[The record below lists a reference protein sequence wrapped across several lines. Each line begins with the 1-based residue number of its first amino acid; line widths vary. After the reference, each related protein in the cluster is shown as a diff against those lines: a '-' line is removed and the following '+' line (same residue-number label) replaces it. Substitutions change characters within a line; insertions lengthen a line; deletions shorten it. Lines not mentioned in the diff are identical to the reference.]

1 MHGINRIQ
9 MEVMQ
14 IINIPLPSSSN
25 DIWDPAHEAGCPALT
40 GPDEAAGEVGV
51 DNVFAPPP

>member
-1 MHGINRIQ
+1 MAVIQ
-9 MEVMQ
+9 SVD
-14 IINIPLPSSSN
+14 IPLTGTSN

-51 DNVFAPPP
+51 DNVVTPPP

>member
-1 MHGINRIQ
+1 MADT
-9 MEVMQ
+9 Q